1 MKKYII
7 LGFLLFFID
16 CGIFSNEPLRVLG
29 DKNFPPY
36 EFLNEDCQID
46 GFLVD
51 LMFSLS
57 NETGRMFDIQLKD
70 WTQAQEE
77 VLLGEADFLM
87 GMKVSENRRKNFDFG
102 DPYLKMDMVVFTRYD
117 STIKSIKEST
127 ELVVAVEESTASHD
141 WLMKNGY
148 KNILKASDYK
158 TALEYLLNESAD
170 VLVVGDYNAAQYF
183 INA

>member
-7 LGFLLFFID
+7 LGITLFLIN
-16 CGIFSNEPLRVLG
+16 CNIFSSEQLRVLG

-36 EFLNEDCQID
+36 EFLNEDGQID

-77 VLLGEADFLM
+77 VLWGKADFLM
-87 GMKVSENRRKNFDFG
+87 GMKVSENRLINFDFG
-102 DPYLKMDMVVFTRYD
+102 DPYLKMDMVVFTRYG
-117 STIKSIKEST
+117 SAIRSIKDST
-127 ELVVAVEESTASHD
+127 ELIAAVE
-141 WLMKNGY
+141 
-148 KNILKASDYK
+148 
-158 TALEYLLNESAD
+158 
-170 VLVVGDYNAAQYF
+170 
-183 INA
+183 